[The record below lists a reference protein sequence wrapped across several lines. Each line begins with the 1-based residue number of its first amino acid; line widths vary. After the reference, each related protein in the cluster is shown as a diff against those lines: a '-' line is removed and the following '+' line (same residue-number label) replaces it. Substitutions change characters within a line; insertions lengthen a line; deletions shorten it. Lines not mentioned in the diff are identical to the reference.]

1 MKQKI
6 SVLIILVSF
15 FALLSLLWWKQA
27 IKPVNPLDPK
37 SVSFT
42 IEKGESTRSIADKLE
57 KQGLVR
63 SAVAFF
69 LMVRFGGLSDNI
81 QAGNFFL
88 NPSMDLKTIA
98 QTLQHGTIDIK
109 LTIPEGWRKEEIA
122 LKVAQEFAI
131 PESEFLKEAREG
143 YLFPDTYRIPTDI
156 NLTNL
161 LGIFQKNFDKK
172 ISLIDQNKLTGKKIS
187 LDELI
192 TIASMVEREAK
203 LAEDR
208 PLIAGVI
215 LNRLEM
221 GMKLDVDATVQYT
234 LGFQSEEKTW
244 WKKNLTRDDLAIDSP
259 YNTYLNSG
267 LPPTAIS
274 NPGLSAIE
282 SVLNAPKNNFLYYV
296 ADITGKTHFSET
308 IEEHQTNIAKYLNK

>member
-1 MKQKI
+1 MKQKF
-6 SVLIILVSF
+6 SVLIIIVSL

-27 IKPVNPLDPK
+27 IKPVNPLYRE

-42 IEKGESTRSIADKLE
+42 IEKGASVRSIADKLE

-69 LMVRFGGLSDNI
+69 LIVRFGGLSDNI

-109 LTIPEGWRKEEIA
+109 LTVPEGWRKEEIA
-122 LKVAQEFAI
+122 LKIAQEFAI

-143 YLFPDTYRIPTDI
+143 YLFPDTYRIPNDISLTD
-156 NLTNL
+156 L
-161 LGIFQKNFDKK
+161 LDIFQKNFDKK
-172 ISLIDQNKLTGKKIS
+172 NASIDQNKLTEKKIS

-192 TIASMVEREAK
+192 IIASMVEREAK
-203 LAEDR
+203 FVEDR
-208 PLIAGVI
+208 PLIASVI
-215 LNRLEM
+215 LNRLEI
-221 GMKLDVDATVQYT
+221 GMKLDIDATVQYA
-234 LGFQSEEKTW
+234 LGFQNQEKQW
-244 WKKNLTRDDLAIDSP
+244 WKKNLTKEDLAIDSP
-259 YNTYLNSG
+259 YNTYLNNG
-267 LPPTAIS
+267 LPPTPIS

-296 ADITGKTHFSET
+296 ADKNGKTHFAET
-308 IEEHQTNIAKYLNK
+308 IEEHQSNIAKYLNK